1 MRKQNSTQKRHIRKW
16 IQLIMWTRF
25 KVWQQFGGQWA
36 KAGVYIK
43 TKVHNMKHGGGV
55 KAWKTLA
62 QLEQHYH
69 CPITA
74 AAVCKQLTDSGKWR
88 PNPDAPQCEAA
99 IEYWAHLRE
108 DEAWRKTTETETV
121 FAFEAELGPDAL
133 KLIDNDWLEI
143 AADCFHDTSSSA
155 AGPARAAAGQHSI
168 DDIRAEA
175 RQAEREKIE
184 AEQQERDLA
193 MLEAKERAKDEKKR
207 RREEEKNAPLAQAK
221 KWASGVQV
229 DITKFVGIISGMDN
243 ETVVA
248 ESVRTEWITKFQ
260 TTKASLERLK
270 QDLDCCTEDN
280 ALALVAQA
288 NSLVMNAKQQKKDWA
303 GLVRQFKKIAPG
315 ASAVSPTCSGS

>member
-1 MRKQNSTQKRHIRKW
+1 
-16 IQLIMWTRF
+16 MWTRF

-207 RREEEKNAPLAQAK
+207 RREEEKTRPWLKPRSGQAVCRSTSPSL
-221 KWASGVQV
+221 WASFLAWTTRQSWRSLCAQNGSQNSRPP
-229 DITKFVGIISGMDN
+229 KPLWRGS
-243 ETVVA
+243 
-248 ESVRTEWITKFQ
+248 SRTWIAARKIMRW
-260 TTKASLERLK
+260 LLLLK
-270 QDLDCCTEDN
+270 QTR
-280 ALALVAQA
+280 
-288 NSLVMNAKQQKKDWA
+288 S
-303 GLVRQFKKIAPG
+303 
-315 ASAVSPTCSGS
+315 